1 MTNYNLKIPLD
12 AIQIYNLSPLTALIY
27 GEIYDICSKKNGVC
41 YITTNTLKKRH
52 HSSRSAIQRSI
63 SSLKKANLIKRIPS
77 NKKEIRNLII
87 LSSRNKREKY
97 ILIPDFI
104 INDSRLFP
112 REKIIYGYLASKRK
126 KIEVANKRKY
136 QQDTA
141 PIIVLTK
148 SQIASKLNTTPNTVR
163 RGIKHLRKLDY
174 IKYTSVNGRQLEIY
188 PFTLN
193 EICRE
198 IFHKWKSLKIEL
210 LSKWNKQTEIHHK
223 WVASHIKLKPKI
235 LSKWITLQGRINPKW
250 ETNLHHKWVSTY
262 IISGHRPTSQVGIDL
277 HHKWHTNKERIKGKI
292 EKKNFSNKSKV
303 AQKNGNTSQEKFV
316 IGQPLKE
323 PIYYDS
329 FPSEQ
334 DEPPIEHKTD
344 PLHDITE
351 LNQLDHDSSQQVNAT
366 ETENKPSRDASKEH
380 HSNPKPQENKYEA
393 YNGFNLEYQVNQ
405 LTSILNARTGKRY
418 VINAYQKPLIEQRLD
433 DKYSLNDFERAIDY
447 LIQQKEAI
455 SVKDLATHL
464 PNYLSKSNSS

>member
-12 AIQIYNLSPLTALIY
+12 VIQIYNLSPLTALIY

-52 HSSRSAIQRSI
+52 HSSSSAIQRSI
-63 SSLKKANLIKRIPS
+63 SKLKKANLIKRIPS
-77 NKKEIRNLII
+77 NKKEIRKLII
-87 LSSRNKREKY
+87 LPLRNKREKY
-97 ILIPDFI
+97 ILIPNFI

-112 REKIIYGYLASKRK
+112 REKIIYGYLASERK
-126 KIEVANKRKY
+126 KIETINKRKY
-136 QQDTA
+136 QADIT

-163 RGIKHLRKLDY
+163 RAIKHLKELDY
-174 IKYTSVNGRQLEIY
+174 IKYTSVHGKPLEIY

-193 EICRE
+193 EICRG
-198 IFHKWKSLKIEL
+198 IYHKWKSSKKKL
-210 LSKWNKQTEIHHK
+210 LSKWNRQTEIHHK
-223 WVASHIKLKPKI
+223 LAAKHIKLKQKF
-235 LSKWITLQGRINPKW
+235 LLKWITLQGQIKPKW
-250 ETNLHHKWVSTY
+250 ENEMHHKWVSKY
-262 IISGHRPTSQVGIDL
+262 IISDNRNASQVTIEM
-277 HHKWHTNKERIKGKI
+277 HHKWQTNKERIKGEI

-323 PIYYDS
+323 PIYYDN

-351 LNQLDHDSSQQVNAT
+351 LNQLDHDSTQQVNTT
-366 ETENKPSRDASKEH
+366 ETGNSGSRDANKEDN
-380 HSNPKPQENKYEA
+380 SVSIPPTYEP
-393 YNGFNLEYQVNQ
+393 YNGFNIDYQVNQ
-405 LTSILNARTGKRY
+405 LKSILNAKTGKHY
-418 VINAYQKPLIEQRLD
+418 VISAYQKPLIEQQLD
-433 DKYSLNDFERAIDY
+433 NDYSLHDFAKVIDY
-447 LIQQKEAI
+447 LIQHKEAI

-464 PNYLSKSNSS
+464 PNYLSKINSN